1 VASFGDAVRP
11 WKKRKDLWMKI
22 GIGLPNHVAAVL
34 GSVIAE
40 WTRRAEKR
48 GFESV
53 TTIDR
58 LIYPS
63 LDSIVALAAAAGAS
77 TDLALV
83 TNVLLAP
90 LYQPV
95 VLAKQ
100 LASLAEVAGDR
111 LAVGIGVGSREDDY
125 VAAGVDYG
133 ARGKILDEQ
142 VATMREAW
150 RGEPIGDGTPLCP
163 APVRF
168 PLLFGGRSKAT
179 IRRATTV
186 GDGWVAGA
194 LREYPWQAEFAEQ
207 IRAGWC
213 RAGRTGNPQIHASVN
228 FALGDDSVVQVG
240 RDHLARYYGFK
251 PDYAALN
258 VADMLSSAQDARD
271 TVRAYGDMGF
281 DRLLFHPTVASLDQ
295 VDRLADA
302 VL

>member
-1 VASFGDAVRP
+1 
-11 WKKRKDLWMKI
+11 MKI
-22 GIGLPNHVAAVL
+22 GIGLPNHVAGVP
-34 GSVIAE
+34 GSMIAE
-40 WTRRAEKR
+40 WTRRAERR
-48 GFESV
+48 GFEAL

-63 LDSIVALAAAAGAS
+63 LDSIVTLAVAAGAS
-77 TDLALV
+77 TDVTLV

-100 LASLAEVAGDR
+100 LASLADIAGDR
-111 LAVGIGVGSREDDY
+111 LAVGVGVGSRDDDY
-125 VAAGVDYG
+125 AAAGVDYRT
-133 ARGKILDEQ
+133 RGRILDEQ
-142 VATMREAW
+142 VTTMRNAW

-163 APVRF
+163 APVEV

-207 IRAGWC
+207 IREGW
-213 RAGRTGNPQIHASVN
+213 RQAGRSGNPQIHASVN
-228 FALGDDSVVQVG
+228 FALGDDGVAQAG
-240 RDHLARYYGFK
+240 RDHLGRYYGFK

-258 VADMLSSAQDARD
+258 VADMLTSAQEARD
-271 TVRAYGDMGF
+271 TVRAYGDIGF